1 MLFDDALDFVLPR
14 FCRHVWTS
22 ESARD
27 EWEPRIDKIR
37 AALQDLTLES
47 VNRGVRA
54 AGLMQVRDGELDPLA
69 GRCADRGL
77 AVVSIKHAPSPK
89 NSASVTA
96 LIAMQALLCGPMPA
110 GTETVMVVR
119 SAATETIDGWWGDAV
134 SAELAT
140 RLGYPPCCLH
150 FLREMV
156 DERRLDATWSVA
168 NNSDSEAHNP
178 SHISIRATPE
188 TNVLW
193 APLGVTPVPHVP
205 CTFGCAA
212 SRHVGQQ
219 IIDLARAR
227 GYDAEIGWMK
237 QMLSWPVSWSALHGI
252 AETKTP
258 ILKMLTRTDATAA
271 KYTLDWRGNPAPDS
285 AATGLSFPHIPP
297 RRLKVTDSRSFQR
310 GLTNTDSAGGS

>member
-14 FCRHVWTS
+14 FSRQVWTS
-22 ESARD
+22 VSARD
-27 EWEPRIDKIR
+27 EWEPRIERIR
-37 AALQDLTLES
+37 AALQDVTLES
-47 VNRGVRA
+47 VSRGVRA
-54 AGLMQVRDGELDPLA
+54 AGLLQVRDGELDPLA

-77 AVVSIKHAPSPK
+77 AVVSLKHTPSPK
-89 NSASVTA
+89 SSASVTA
-96 LIAMQALLCGPMPA
+96 PIAMQALVCGPMPA

-119 SAATETIDGWWGDAV
+119 SAAAETIGGWWGDAV

-140 RLGYPPCCLH
+140 RLGYPPCCRQ
-150 FLREMV
+150 FLGEMV
-156 DERRLDATWSVA
+156 DQRRLDATWSVA
-168 NNSDSEAHNP
+168 INSDWEANNP
-178 SHISIRATPE
+178 SHISIRAKPE
-188 TNVLW
+188 TNMLW

-219 IIDLARAR
+219 IIDLARAQ
-227 GYDAEIGWMK
+227 GYDAEIGWMRL
-237 QMLSWPVSWSALHGI
+237 MLSWPISWSALHGI

-271 KYTLDWRGNPAPDS
+271 KYTLDWHGKPAPDS
-285 AATGLSFPHIPP
+285 APTGLTFPHVPP
-297 RRLKVTDSRSFQR
+297 RRLKITDSRSFQR